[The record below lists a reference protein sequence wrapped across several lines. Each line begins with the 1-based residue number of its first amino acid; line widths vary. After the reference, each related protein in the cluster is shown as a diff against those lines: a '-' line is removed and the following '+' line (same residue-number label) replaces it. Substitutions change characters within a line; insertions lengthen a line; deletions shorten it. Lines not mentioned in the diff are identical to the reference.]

1 MFSNNPIFLLDDFTC
16 FPNIY
21 DYIENNSSLDSYSEI
36 IHPKPDLSKINQFD
50 NNAFL
55 TNLKTNETNRKETK
69 KKPIFKTESLNN
81 KRGRGRR
88 PSKDI
93 KIKVHTSLALDNIL
107 CKVQTNFL
115 NFTVNL
121 TNDAAINIHHSKK
134 KDLFKKFARD
144 KKLKISSKYFDKL
157 KNSSIK
163 DLLENMGISKK
174 YKKFD
179 RNINQRNLEKLTE
192 DDWFENFFEIKFLDL
207 FSIYYNEEQPLKE
220 VFINGKTIILSE
232 KTKSFYYLLQKYKGS
247 REDIIRVT
255 RMCYFDEKN
264 FDLSSWKGVKDY
276 KNDDKYN
283 HHNKRNL

>member
-1 MFSNNPIFLLDDFTC
+1 MFSNNPTFLLDDFTC
-16 FPNIY
+16 FPKIY
-21 DYIENNSSLDSYSEI
+21 DYTENNSNLDSCGEMI
-36 IHPKPDLSKINQFD
+36 RPKPDLNQFD
-50 NNAFL
+50 NNAFI
-55 TNLKTNETNRKETK
+55 TNLKTNETNRKKTK
-69 KKPIFKTESLNN
+69 KNPIFKTESLNT
-81 KRGRGRR
+81 KRGRRR
-88 PSKDI
+88 RSTKNI

-107 CKVQTNFL
+107 SKVQTNFL
-115 NFTVNL
+115 NFMVNL

-179 RNINQRNLEKLTE
+179 RNINQRNLEKLTK

-207 FSIYYNEEQPLKE
+207 FSLYYNEEQPLKE

-276 KNDDKYN
+276 KNDDKFN
-283 HHNKRNL
+283 HHNKKNL

>member
-1 MFSNNPIFLLDDFTC
+1 MFSNNQIFLLDDFTS

-21 DYIENNSSLDSYSEI
+21 DYTENNSNLDSNSEI
-36 IHPKPDLSKINQFD
+36 IYPKPDLSEINQFD
-50 NNAFL
+50 NNAFI

-81 KRGRGRR
+81 KRRRGRK
-88 PSKDI
+88 STKDI

-107 CKVQTNFL
+107 SKVQTNFL

-121 TNDAAINIHHSKK
+121 SNDAAINIHHSKK

-144 KKLKISSKYFDKL
+144 KKLKISSKYFNKL
-157 KNSSIK
+157 KNFSIK

-179 RNINQRNLEKLTE
+179 KNINQRNLEKLTK

-207 FSIYYNEEQPLKE
+207 FFLYYNEERPLKE
-220 VFINGKTIILSE
+220 VFIDGKTIILSE
-232 KTKSFYYLLQKYKGS
+232 KTKSFYYLLQKNKES

-255 RMCYFDEKN
+255 KMFYFEEKN
-264 FDLSSWKGVKDY
+264 FYSF
-276 KNDDKYN
+276 
-283 HHNKRNL
+283 

>member
-1 MFSNNPIFLLDDFTC
+1 MSNNPIFLLDDFTS

-21 DYIENNSSLDSYSEI
+21 DYTENDSNLDSYSEI
-36 IHPKPDLSKINQFD
+36 IHPKPDLSEINQFD
-50 NNAFL
+50 NNAFI

-81 KRGRGRR
+81 KRGRGKR
-88 PSKDI
+88 STKDI

-157 KNSSIK
+157 KNSSII
-163 DLLENMGISKK
+163 DLLETMGISKK
-174 YKKFD
+174 YK
-179 RNINQRNLEKLTE
+179 NLI
-192 DDWFENFFEIKFLDL
+192 EI
-207 FSIYYNEEQPLKE
+207 LK
-220 VFINGKTIILSE
+220 
-232 KTKSFYYLLQKYKGS
+232 
-247 REDIIRVT
+247 REI
-255 RMCYFDEKN
+255 
-264 FDLSSWKGVKDY
+264 
-276 KNDDKYN
+276 
-283 HHNKRNL
+283 

>member
-1 MFSNNPIFLLDDFTC
+1 M
-16 FPNIY
+16 
-21 DYIENNSSLDSYSEI
+21 
-36 IHPKPDLSKINQFD
+36 
-50 NNAFL
+50 
-55 TNLKTNETNRKETK
+55 
-69 KKPIFKTESLNN
+69 
-81 KRGRGRR
+81 
-88 PSKDI
+88 
-93 KIKVHTSLALDNIL
+93 
-107 CKVQTNFL
+107 
-115 NFTVNL
+115 
-121 TNDAAINIHHSKK
+121 
-134 KDLFKKFARD
+134 
-144 KKLKISSKYFDKL
+144 

-207 FSIYYNEEQPLKE
+207 FSLYYNVEQPLKE

-276 KNDDKYN
+276 KNDDKFN
-283 HHNKRNL
+283 HHNKKIYEF